1 MSGRSVVDVWYH
13 GCRYEVLRGQAPGW
27 GLRIFFNV
35 EDDED
40 LWVLDSSSAVK
51 TKIDPMGTYYVS
63 HYERFYSISKKVI
76 GFRKEGPRVTHIKS
90 GDKFDKYVDRPTKW
104 TPNNRAILKDLDRY
118 RIWLTSQPELVE
130 AARKELKNK
139 VLGCWHSPK
148 AGFADILL
156 KVANEE

>member
-40 LWVLDSSSAVK
+40 LWVLDSSSSVK

-76 GFRKEGPRVTHIKS
+76 GFQKEEISRLENRILTLEARVHIS
-90 GDKFDKYVDRPTKW
+90 NLRNEID
-104 TPNNRAILKDLDRY
+104 
-118 RIWLTSQPELVE
+118 
-130 AARKELKNK
+130 
-139 VLGCWHSPK
+139 
-148 AGFADILL
+148 DI
-156 KVANEE
+156 